1 MLHITLFPASC
12 AILIRSPAL
21 CFDSFTLW
29 ATGDTP
35 PILQPL
41 QKRFSVTQN
50 DLNQKTLIKPLWILN
65 LYIPREYCLV
75 YWAVCFLW
83 SSTLKNCKKKK
94 KINRNLRQAFRHPFL
109 RPSTF
114 FEMILLH
121 NLSFMSVMLCGKH
134 CFGLLK
140 NIRGI
145 PSCFHV
151 NSFLWL
157 ISVNYSEN
165 NVRHINK
172 YNQKRKSEPHEG
184 RKVSK
189 KFTGSKG
196 IMVLKKRLEHMIQ
209 VRKKTS
215 FAS

>member
-1 MLHITLFPASC
+1 MISTKRLSLNHFESWTYISLESIVLSIGLSAFC
-12 AILIRSPAL
+12 
-21 CFDSFTLW
+21 DH
-29 ATGDTP
+29 
-35 PILQPL
+35 PL
-41 QKRFSVTQN
+41 SRT
-50 DLNQKTLIKPLWILN
+50 
-65 LYIPREYCLV
+65 
-75 YWAVCFLW
+75 A
-83 SSTLKNCKKKK
+83 KKKK

-151 NSFLWL
+151 NSLLWL